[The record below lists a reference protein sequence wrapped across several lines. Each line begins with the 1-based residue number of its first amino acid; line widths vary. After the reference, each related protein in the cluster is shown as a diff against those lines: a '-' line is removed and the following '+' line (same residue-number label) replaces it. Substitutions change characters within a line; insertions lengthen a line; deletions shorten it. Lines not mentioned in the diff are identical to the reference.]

1 MAVRGGAVWRGHFSA
16 TILYYRGG
24 RSVLIL
30 GMGVAGGKGE

>member
-24 RSVLIL
+24 RAVLIL
-30 GMGVAGGKGE
+30 GIGATGGEGE